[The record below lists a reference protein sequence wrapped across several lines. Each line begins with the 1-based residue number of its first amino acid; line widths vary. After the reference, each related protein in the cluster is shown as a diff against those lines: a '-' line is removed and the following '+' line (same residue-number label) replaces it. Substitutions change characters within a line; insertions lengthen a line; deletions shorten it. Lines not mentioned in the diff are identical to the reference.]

1 VEGKIIS
8 AEIESSLAGI
18 DVEATAPWCEEE
30 LSTVDLGD
38 KRLEWRIVDIATK
51 LAAQP
56 TASINQA
63 CEDWADT
70 KAAYRLFANEGV
82 TAEKILKPSQQRTR
96 ERMKD
101 HCLVLAVQ
109 DTTFLDYTRHTKTSG
124 LGPIGTRQQT
134 LKGLVMHSTL
144 VFTPEGMPL
153 GLLAQEIWARSEEE
167 EQLAEQE
174 RKSRP
179 IEEKESYKWL
189 KALKETVGLSPEGVQ
204 VVTICD
210 READIYELFVEAQEA
225 GTGLLVRAAQNRAVM
240 DTETGLLW
248 DAVASA
254 PSVRYLKVQV
264 PARGKEP
271 AREAVVSV
279 RFGSVTLKPPWRPKV
294 PDKDPLSPVPIDAV
308 LVQEV
313 EPPAKV
319 TPLEWLLLTNAPI
332 HTAEDAVERV
342 LWYRQR
348 WPIEV
353 FHKVLKSGCKVE
365 DCRLGKGERLI
376 PYLALSSI
384 IAWRL
389 YWLTHINRHFPDAPC
404 ITILADH
411 EWHALYATIHRTST
425 LPEEMPTVRQA
436 VRWIAQLGG
445 FLGRKGDGEPGP
457 TVIWRGWQRLND
469 IAATWLL
476 LHPAPGPTTCG

>member
-1 VEGKIIS
+1 VEEKIMA
-8 AEIESSLAGI
+8 AEIEGTLAAV
-18 DVEATAPWCEEE
+18 DAEDTVPWCEEE
-30 LSTVDLGD
+30 LSGVDFGD
-38 KRLEWRIVDIATK
+38 KRLEWRVVDIANK

-70 KAAYRLFANEGV
+70 RAAYRLFANEKV
-82 TAEKILKPSQQRTR
+82 TAEKILEPSQQRTR
-96 ERMKD
+96 ERMKGQG
-101 HCLVLAVQ
+101 LVLAVQ
-109 DTTFLDYTRHTKTSG
+109 DTTFLDYTRHTKTRG
-124 LGPIGTRQQT
+124 LGPIGTQQQN

-144 VFTPEGMPL
+144 AFSPEGMPL

-167 EQLAEQE
+167 EQLTEQE

-189 KALKETVGLSPEGVQ
+189 KALEETVDLSPEGVK

-210 READIYELFVEAQEA
+210 REGDIYELFVEAQEA
-225 GTGLLVRAAQNRAVM
+225 GAGLLVRAAQNRAVM
-240 DTETGLLW
+240 DAETGLLW
-248 DAVASA
+248 DKVASA
-254 PSVRYLKVQV
+254 APVRYLKVQV

-271 AREAVVSV
+271 GREAVVSV
-279 RFGSVTLKPPWRPKV
+279 RFRSVTLKPPWRPKG
-294 PDKDPLSPVPIDAV
+294 PDKDPLLPVPLDAV

-313 EPPAKV
+313 EPPAEV
-319 TPLEWLLLTNAPI
+319 TPLEWLLLTNA
-332 HTAEDAVERV
+332 HVHSAEDAVERV
-342 LWYRQR
+342 RWYRQR

-404 ITILADH
+404 ITILAEH
-411 EWHALYATIHRTST
+411 EWQALYATIHRTST
-425 LPEEMPTVRQA
+425 PPKEMPTVRQA
-436 VRWIAQLGG
+436 VHWIAQLGG

-476 LHPAPGPTTCG
+476 LHPAPAPGTCG

>member
-8 AEIESSLAGI
+8 AEIEDSLAA
-18 DVEATAPWCEEE
+18 VEEDTASWCEEE
-30 LSTVDLGD
+30 LSGVDLGD
-38 KRLEWRIVDIATK
+38 KRLEWRVIDIATK

-70 KAAYRLFANEGV
+70 KAAYRLLANEKV
-82 TAEKILKPSQQRTR
+82 TAEKILGPSQQRTR
-96 ERMKD
+96 ERMKGYG
-101 HCLVLAVQ
+101 LVLAVQ
-109 DTTFLDYTRHTKTSG
+109 DTTFLDYTRHTKTDG
-124 LGPIGTRQQT
+124 LGPIGTPQQN

-144 VFTPEGMPL
+144 AFSPEGMPL
-153 GLLAQEIWARSEEE
+153 GLLAQEIWARSGEE
-167 EQLAEQE
+167 EQLTEQE

-189 KALKETVGLSPEGVQ
+189 KALEETVSLSPEGVQ

-210 READIYELFVEAQEA
+210 REGDIYELFVEAQKA

-240 DTETGLLW
+240 DAKTGLLW
-248 DAVASA
+248 DTAASTA
-254 PSVRYLKVQV
+254 PVRHLKVQV
-264 PARGKEP
+264 PARVKEP

-279 RFGSVTLKPPWRPKV
+279 RFSSVTLKPPWRAKM
-294 PDKDPLSPVPIDAV
+294 PDKDPLLPVPLDAV

-313 EPPAKV
+313 EPPAEA
-319 TPLEWLLLTNAPI
+319 TPLEWLLLTNAPV

-342 LWYRQR
+342 QWYRQR

-404 ITILADH
+404 ITVLAEH
-411 EWHALYATIHRTST
+411 EWQALYATIHRTST
-425 LPEEMPTVRQA
+425 PPEQMPTVRQA

-457 TVIWRGWQRLND
+457 TVTWRGWQRLND

-476 LHPAPGPTTCG
+476 LHPSPGPTTCG